1 MFQFLL
7 FNNFFEC
14 LFKSKDLVDDRW
26 EMALLFIHHSI
37 DVKIEE
43 PTGVTA
49 LRDGGDPWRPNT
61 RDGDPRSP
69 ITAGH

>member
-1 MFQFLL
+1 MFKFLL
-7 FNNFFEC
+7 FNNVFEC
-14 LFKSKDLVDDRW
+14 LFKSKDLVDD
-26 EMALLFIHHSI
+26 SI
-37 DVKIEE
+37 NVKIEE

-69 ITAGH
+69 ITVLH